1 MKLQRANNHLLS
13 EKLVPA
19 MGQNQFISNILA
31 ELAAVLGE
39 NSVLTGD
46 AVTQRAT
53 SYWDPS
59 PTTALALLKPRSTE
73 EVSQVMTICHR
84 HGQAVVTH
92 GGLTGCVEGAVARPD
107 EIIISLERMNAIE
120 AIDRQG
126 GTAVVQAGAIL
137 EELHD
142 AVAKEQLLFPLD
154 LGSRGSCTIGGNIAT
169 NAGGI
174 NVLRYGMMRSL
185 VLGLEVVTADGTVI
199 SSMNQMLKNN
209 AGYDN
214 KQLFIGSEGTLG
226 IVTRA
231 VLKLFP
237 LPTSCNTALVALEDF
252 DKVVEL
258 LNSLQRDLAGTLSAY
273 EVMWGEYFRGVT
285 GDNGHRSP
293 MNREYAFY
301 VILEAQGANASGDT
315 ERFEQLLG
323 DALENN
329 VIVDAVL
336 PKSELERRALWDIR
350 EEFDPILPAILYDI
364 SLPIGSMAVY
374 IERVMSGLQEQWPGS
389 DCFVLGHIADGN
401 LHLFVRPNLDGE
413 HHAEC
418 DAIVYAPL
426 DGLNGSESAEH
437 GIGTEKLDWLQS
449 SRSDADIA
457 MMRLLKQTL
466 DPQGLLNAGRVLK
479 VAKDSH

>member
-1 MKLQRANNHLLS
+1 
-13 EKLVPA
+13 
-19 MGQNQFISNILA
+19 
-31 ELAAVLGE
+31 
-39 NSVLTGD
+39 
-46 AVTQRAT
+46 
-53 SYWDPS
+53 
-59 PTTALALLKPRSTE
+59 
-73 EVSQVMTICHR
+73 
-84 HGQAVVTH
+84 
-92 GGLTGCVEGAVARPD
+92 
-107 EIIISLERMNAIE
+107 
-120 AIDRQG
+120 
-126 GTAVVQAGAIL
+126 
-137 EELHD
+137 
-142 AVAKEQLLFPLD
+142 
-154 LGSRGSCTIGGNIAT
+154 
-169 NAGGI
+169 
-174 NVLRYGMMRSL
+174 
-185 VLGLEVVTADGTVI
+185 
-199 SSMNQMLKNN
+199 
-209 AGYDN
+209 
-214 KQLFIGSEGTLG
+214 
-226 IVTRA
+226 
-231 VLKLFP
+231 
-237 LPTSCNTALVALEDF
+237 
-252 DKVVEL
+252 
-258 LNSLQRDLAGTLSAY
+258 
-273 EVMWGEYFRGVT
+273 
-285 GDNGHRSP
+285 

-426 DGLNGSESAEH
+426 DGLNGSVSAEH